1 MLKPFVR
8 SASVLG
14 FTLAMTCA
22 LWASASPEARLQKA
36 YRFQQGG
43 WTYLHLEGSPSDMG
57 FQHGYLLAPEIADA
71 FEAIKLFDTHQT
83 QRDWEFFRTTARDM
97 LWPHIDAEYQQEL
110 QGIADGVKA
119 HGVDLDVYDIVALNA
134 FEEVPDYYVPWLS
147 KQTTNKLTTNRQTTN
162 RQQNS
167 PKAPKLAA
175 PGNCSAFIA
184 TGSMTKD
191 HQIVIAHNNWTS
203 YLAGERWVVI
213 FDIQPEHGNHIL
225 MDGFPG
231 VITSD
236 DDFGVNSAGIMIT
249 ETTMAQ
255 FEGWDPN
262 GKPEFMRSR
271 KALQYANSID
281 DYVRIIKE
289 GNNGGYANDWLIG
302 DRKTGEIAYL
312 ELGLKN
318 TPLWRTKDGYFVS
331 SNFPRDPKLIK
342 EETSGFDP
350 GDSSSSMN
358 ARHRRGDDLIQTAKG
373 TIDVEMA
380 EQFLS
385 DHVDRYERTTSD
397 KKVDQ
402 PNERTLCGHVD
413 RSPRGVKQWGW
424 DPYNPGGA
432 VQGKATDSAMA
443 AKMSF
448 VARAGHPCGADFLAA
463 EFLDHHPEFAWQ
475 KPLLHDMKAGPVDGV
490 YGRAEGT
497 IAGQSLGCSQD
508 ILLSSA
514 AVPAAVVAASR
525 RHCRQRF
532 NIRSFCG
539 TGPLRRRGRPRYSRR
554 DAGATA
560 PRII

>member
-1 MLKPFVR
+1 MMNRLLRGVGALGMVLAVVALVAGAPGG
-8 SASVLG
+8 SAG
-14 FTLAMTCA
+14 
-22 LWASASPEARLQKA
+22 ARLQKA
-36 YRFQQGG
+36 YRFQKGG
-43 WTYLHLEGSPSDMG
+43 WTYVHLEGSPSDLG

-71 FEAIKLFDTHQT
+71 LEAVRLFDTHT
-83 QRDWEFFRTTARDM
+83 TKRDWEFFRTAARQM
-97 LWPHIDAEYQQEL
+97 LWPHIDPEYQQEL

-134 FEEVPDYYVPWLS
+134 FEEVPDYYVPWLN
-147 KQTTNKLTTNRQTTN
+147 KQTTN
-162 RQQNS
+162 QQAKS
-167 PKAPKLAA
+167 AKAPKLMA

-191 HQIVIAHNNWTS
+191 HQIVIAHNNWTN
-203 YLAGERWVVI
+203 YLAGERWVII
-213 FDIQPEHGNHIL
+213 FDIQPQDGNRIL

-249 ETTMAQ
+249 ETTITQ
-255 FEGWDPN
+255 FEGWDPE

-302 DRKTGEIAYL
+302 DQKTGEIAYL

-331 SNFPRDPKLIK
+331 SNFARDPKLIR
-342 EETSGFDP
+342 EETTFDAK
-350 GDSSSSMN
+350 DASSSPN
-358 ARHRRGDDLIQTAKG
+358 ARHARWEALMAQAKG
-373 TIDVEMA
+373 KIDVAMA

-385 DHVDRYERTTSD
+385 DHLDGYE
-397 KKVDQ
+397 KKEQAD
-402 PNERTLCGHVD
+402 ERSLCGHVD
-413 RSPRGVKQWGW
+413 ASPRGVKEWDWGPY
-424 DPYNPGGA
+424 DPAGA

-463 EFLDHHPEFAWQ
+463 DFLEHHPEYSWQ
-475 KPLLHDMKAGPVDGV
+475 KPLLRDMKAGPWTVF
-490 YGRAEGT
+490 T
-497 IAGQSLGCSQD
+497 AGEKEK
-508 ILLSSA
+508 
-514 AVPAAVVAASR
+514 
-525 RHCRQRF
+525 
-532 NIRSFCG
+532 
-539 TGPLRRRGRPRYSRR
+539 
-554 DAGATA
+554 
-560 PRII
+560 

>member
-1 MLKPFVR
+1 MSRRQFAAEDFMPRKLSDCIRGITILLALTCTAF
-8 SASVLG
+8 SANPSD
-14 FTLAMTCA
+14 
-22 LWASASPEARLQKA
+22 ARLRKA

-43 WTYLHLEGSPSDMG
+43 WTYVHLEGSPSEMG
-57 FQHGYLLAPEIADA
+57 YQHGYLLATEIADA
-71 FEAIKLFDTHQT
+71 LEAIKLFDTHQT
-83 QRDWEFFRTTARDM
+83 QRDWEFFRTTARQV

-134 FEEVPDYYVPWLS
+134 FEEVPDYYVPWLN
-147 KQTTNKLTTNRQTTN
+147 KQTK
-162 RQQNS
+162 S
-167 PKAPKLAA
+167 AKAPKLVA

-203 YLAGERWVVI
+203 YLAGERWVII
-213 FDIQPEHGNHIL
+213 FDIQPEHGNRIL

-249 ETTMAQ
+249 ETTITQ

-271 KALQYANSID
+271 KALQYANNID

-318 TPLWRTKDGYFVS
+318 TPIWRTKDGYFVS
-331 SNFPRDPKLIK
+331 SNFARDPKLIQ

-350 GDSSSSMN
+350 NDASSSAN
-358 ARHRRGDDLIQTAKG
+358 ARHARWEEVMRASKG
-373 TIDVEMA
+373 MVDVAMA
-380 EQFLS
+380 ERFLS
-385 DHVDRYERTTSD
+385 DHFDSFEKTASG
-397 KKVDQ
+397 KEKEQ

-413 RSPRGVKQWGW
+413 DSPRGVKEW
-424 DPYNPGGA
+424 DWLPYNPGGA

-448 VARAGHPCGADFLAA
+448 VARAGHPCGADFVAADYLERHA
-463 EFLDHHPEFAWQ
+463 EFSWQ
-475 KPLLHDMKAGPVDGV
+475 KPLLHDMKAGSWTVF
-490 YGRAEGT
+490 T
-497 IAGQSLGCSQD
+497 AGQKE
-508 ILLSSA
+508 
-514 AVPAAVVAASR
+514 
-525 RHCRQRF
+525 
-532 NIRSFCG
+532 
-539 TGPLRRRGRPRYSRR
+539 
-554 DAGATA
+554 
-560 PRII
+560 